1 MRKDSSEKK
10 ENAES
15 SEESSKGSSQF
26 KAGSDGES
34 DEQSHHHHYGC
45 ENTRWTIGPSDVTD
59 PIYVRDSEIDSDYT
73 PLPRVKSESQTKVD
87 TSIEHHFIGILS
99 SEEAET
105 KVKSD
110 DFALYYKKDRQS
122 DVSTKIPLFVV
133 HRNTKDEVFH
143 FPVIRTEED
152 SGAKWW
158 HVQIGSNKMQ
168 LFRQLSEL
176 VRCYHLYRFT
186 DAKTGRMEV
195 FPVWEGGIVDDY
207 Q

>member
-99 SEEAET
+99 SEE
-105 KVKSD
+105 
-110 DFALYYKKDRQS
+110 
-122 DVSTKIPLFVV
+122 
-133 HRNTKDEVFH
+133 VFH